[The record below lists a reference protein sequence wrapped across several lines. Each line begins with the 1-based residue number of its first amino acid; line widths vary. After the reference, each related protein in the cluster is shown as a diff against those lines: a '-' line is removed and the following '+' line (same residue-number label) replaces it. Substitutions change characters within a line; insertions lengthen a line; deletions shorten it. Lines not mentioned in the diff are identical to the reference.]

1 MPPTP
6 IRLLLVAACLSVALG
21 LARAD
26 DQAAAANSNE
36 ARLRAA
42 LQQYAQQAQ
51 DAQDQVANLQAA
63 QTQSDQDKAALQA
76 KLDAATA
83 QISAIS
89 KQSADDKA
97 ASDSTISD
105 LKTQV
110 ATQTE
115 QIAKLND
122 AIASWQKDDTQYRK
136 LDVDK
141 EAARAQ
147 LAVQVLTMQRV
158 IDDRETKNLQL
169 YNLGNEIL
177 TRYQQYSLGQ
187 ALEAKE
193 PFTGVARVKLQ
204 EAVQDYKDRIAD
216 LRVSPGQAPTTP
228 ALEPVSP
235 TTGKTSA
242 PVAAGKSTPA
252 AGAPSQHGG
261 GANAAQQAPQGT
273 ASAQL

>member
-122 AIASWQKDDTQYRK
+122 A
-136 LDVDK
+136 
-141 EAARAQ
+141 
-147 LAVQVLTMQRV
+147 
-158 IDDRETKNLQL
+158 
-169 YNLGNEIL
+169 
-177 TRYQQYSLGQ
+177 
-187 ALEAKE
+187 
-193 PFTGVARVKLQ
+193 
-204 EAVQDYKDRIAD
+204 
-216 LRVSPGQAPTTP
+216 
-228 ALEPVSP
+228 
-235 TTGKTSA
+235 
-242 PVAAGKSTPA
+242 
-252 AGAPSQHGG
+252 
-261 GANAAQQAPQGT
+261 
-273 ASAQL
+273 